1 MAILQVLR
9 LALKDEPILQHDLV
23 NCLAILA
30 VVHDKELVG
39 GLVERNL
46 VWDGVV
52 QGIAIDPLSCTLL
65 QVNQQAKHVTATHIV
80 NAETTRVPKDEAAA
94 RQRIEANPLGCR

>member
-39 GLVERNL
+39 GLVE
-46 VWDGVV
+46 
-52 QGIAIDPLSCTLL
+52 
-65 QVNQQAKHVTATHIV
+65 
-80 NAETTRVPKDEAAA
+80 
-94 RQRIEANPLGCR
+94 

>member
-1 MAILQVLR
+1 MAILQVLG
-9 LALKDEPILQHDLV
+9 LALKDEPILQHDLI

-46 VWDGVV
+46 VWDDVA
-52 QGIAIDPLSCTLL
+52 QGIAIDPLPCTLL

-80 NAETTRVPKDEAAA
+80 NAEVTRFPADKAATG
-94 RQRIEANPLGCR
+94 QGIEANRLGCR